1 MSALKNEMSCS
12 ESLAIESA
20 VITAESIVVQ
30 IGAVFTPLWM
40 YLSACYI
47 HYSSVWNEG
56 VYIIQERP
64 PIGINAKSG
73 QPMNAI

>member
-1 MSALKNEMSCS
+1 MVTVFHRDFLINMHGEVQMSALKNEMSCS

-47 HYSSVWNEG
+47 HYSSV
-56 VYIIQERP
+56 
-64 PIGINAKSG
+64 
-73 QPMNAI
+73 

>member
-1 MSALKNEMSCS
+1 MVTVFHQDFLINMHGEVQMSALKNEMSCS

-40 YLSACYI
+40 YLSVCYI
-47 HYSSVWNEG
+47 HYSSV
-56 VYIIQERP
+56 
-64 PIGINAKSG
+64 
-73 QPMNAI
+73 